1 MNCALVRKKG
11 RRYRA
16 PPLSASADQKIPIAT
31 PPIIKY
37 YPAMRKGFTL
47 VELAIVLCILA
58 LLVGG
63 VLVGQTLIRAAEIR
77 SITSEHSRYAAAIS
91 AFQGKYLALPGDIS
105 NATAFWGKD
114 NTNCAS
120 HSGTAATSGTCNGNG
135 DKLIDPPAALSTTG
149 EAFQAW
155 KHMALAGLVEGDY
168 TGLAGASS
176 ATHAVIGTNVP
187 ASKRAKTGW
196 SLRNWGTSAGSVVT
210 FAMTYANAMTWGE
223 VYSTSDTYGPTITAT
238 EAFSTDEKM
247 DDAKPTYG
255 KVISTGIFV
264 AGGGLQPCH
273 IPVSGAAVNTNLD
286 MRYNAALDATS
297 CALIFRN
304 AF

>member
-1 MNCALVRKKG
+1 
-11 RRYRA
+11 
-16 PPLSASADQKIPIAT
+16 
-31 PPIIKY
+31 
-37 YPAMRKGFTL
+37 MRKGFTL

-77 SITSEHSRYAAAIS
+77 SITSEHSRYASAIS
-91 AFQGKYLALPGDIS
+91 AFQGKYLNLPGDIS

-120 HSGTAATSGTCNGNG
+120 HSGTAATGGTCNGNG
-135 DKLIDPPAALSTTG
+135 DKLIDNAAAVSATG
-149 EAFQAW
+149 ETFQSW
-155 KHMALAGLVEGDY
+155 KHMALAGVVEGDY

-176 ATHAVIGTNVP
+176 VTHAVIGTNVP
-187 ASKRAKTGW
+187 LSKRAKTGW
-196 SLRNWGTSAGSVVT
+196 SLRNWGTSAGSAIT

-223 VYSTSDTYGPTITAT
+223 VYTTSDTYGPSITAA
-238 EAFSTDEKM
+238 EAFGVDDKM
-247 DDAKPTYG
+247 DDGKPASG

-273 IPVSGAAVNTNLD
+273 VPVSGGAVNTNLD
-286 MRYNAALDATS
+286 MRYNAAIDDTR